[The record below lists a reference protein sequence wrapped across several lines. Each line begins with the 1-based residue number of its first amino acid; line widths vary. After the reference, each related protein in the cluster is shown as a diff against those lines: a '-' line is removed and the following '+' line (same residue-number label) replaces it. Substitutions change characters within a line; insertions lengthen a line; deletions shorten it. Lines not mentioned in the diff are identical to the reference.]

1 MNDWEL
7 DDIERFLYKL
17 QGKLVNREGED
28 RIVWRDSINEVFYV
42 KDLYFVLELACV
54 IPSPLGI
61 IWNTWVPSSW
71 GKVLTLD

>member
-1 MNDWEL
+1 M
-7 DDIERFLYKL
+7 
-17 QGKLVNREGED
+17 NREGEG